1 MKSHNFFFAFLI
13 SKAYLYYLVYH
24 PDRFIFMCMSVSTM
38 PCLISQCSMQQHI
51 YIFFHCCSPILFIGS
66 GSCQVATVEC
76 ANKMSIES
84 CRMGNVTKVSSA

>member
-51 YIFFHCCSPILFIGS
+51 YIFIAAVLYYLLEVVPARLPLL
-66 GSCQVATVEC
+66 
-76 ANKMSIES
+76 
-84 CRMGNVTKVSSA
+84 NVQIKCP

>member
-1 MKSHNFFFAFLI
+1 MKSHNFYRIFNFQSLPLLPSLPPGQIYFHVYECFNHAMLNFPVFHAA
-13 SKAYLYYLVYH
+13 AY
-24 PDRFIFMCMSVSTM
+24 
-38 PCLISQCSMQQHI
+38 I
-51 YIFFHCCSPILFIGS
+51 YFFHCCIPILFIGS